1 MTRVR
6 SIIELIGGT
15 PLLRLNRIS
24 DESGAEVYGKL
35 ESFNPGGSVKDRIG
49 LAMIEAAEREGR
61 IAPGRTTV
69 IEPTSGNTGIALA
82 MVCAARGYDVV
93 LCMPETMSVERRKL
107 LLAYGARLELTPG
120 TDGMKGAMA
129 RAADLAAAGD
139 DTFVPQQFENPA
151 NPEVHERT
159 TAEEIWADTE
169 GEVDVFVAA
178 VGTGGTVTGV
188 GRRLRE
194 RKPVL
199 RVVAVEP
206 AASPVLSGGQPSS
219 HPLQGIGAGFV
230 PEVLDTGVYHEV
242 LRVEADDAYAAARRL
257 ATDEGVLVGISA
269 GANAWAAEQVAQ
281 RPESR
286 GRTIVTILC
295 DTGERYLST
304 ALFAGGET

>member
-6 SIIELIGGT
+6 SITELIGGT

-49 LAMIEAAEREGR
+49 LAMIEAAERAGR
-61 IAPGRTTV
+61 IAPGRTTI

-93 LCMPETMSVERRKL
+93 LCMPETMSVERRQL

-129 RAADLAAAGD
+129 RAADLAAAGE

-151 NPEVHERT
+151 NPEAHERT
-159 TAEEIWADTE
+159 TAEEVWADTE

-194 RKPVL
+194 RKPAL

-230 PEVLDTGVYHEV
+230 PEVLDTGVYDEV
-242 LRVEADDAYAAARRL
+242 LKVEAEAAFAAARRL
-257 ATDEGVLVGISA
+257 ATEEGVLVGISA
-269 GANAWAAEQVAQ
+269 GANAWAAEQVAK